1 MVAAYCGVLYNSTP
15 IISMT
20 RTTPPKLSLSH
31 EQAIFIAQAAKD
43 KKAEDVLVLEVGDL
57 TSLADFFIFASG
69 ESERQV
75 RGLASFIEKMMA
87 TRYQTN
93 PVIEGKETANWI
105 LLDYGD
111 IIVHI
116 FRSDIRQY
124 YALEKMWADA
134 PQIPI
139 PESEHQLSPPRQL
152 ASG

>member
-1 MVAAYCGVLYNSTP
+1 
-15 IISMT
+15 MT

-43 KKAEDVLVLEVGDL
+43 KKAEDVLVLKVRDL

-75 RGLASFIEKMMA
+75 RGLAAFIEKSMA
-87 TRYQTN
+87 TRYHTH

-116 FRSDIRQY
+116 FRPDIRQY

-134 PQIPI
+134 PQVPI

>member
-1 MVAAYCGVLYNSTP
+1 MIHTS
-15 IISMT
+15 
-20 RTTPPKLSLSH
+20 PPKPSVSQ
-31 EQAIFIAQAAKD
+31 EQAIFIAQAARD
-43 KKAEDVLVLEVGDL
+43 KKAEDVMILEVGDL
-57 TSLADFFIFASG
+57 TSLADFFILASG

-75 RGLASFIEKMMA
+75 RGLAAIIEKSMS
-87 TRYQTN
+87 TQYHIH
-93 PVIEGKETANWI
+93 PVTEGKDTATWI

-139 PESEHQLSPPRQL
+139 PESEHPLSPPRQL
-152 ASG
+152 ISG

>member
-1 MVAAYCGVLYNSTP
+1 
-15 IISMT
+15 MT

-87 TRYQTN
+87 TRYHTN

-116 FRSDIRQY
+116 FRPDIRQY

-134 PQIPI
+134 PQVPI

>member
-1 MVAAYCGVLYNSTP
+1 MS
-15 IISMT
+15 
-20 RTTPPKLSLSH
+20 RTIPPKPSLSH
-31 EQAIFIAQAAKD
+31 EQAIFIAQAAKG
-43 KKAEDVLVLEVGDL
+43 KKAEDVMVLKVDDL

-75 RGLASFIEKMMA
+75 RGLAAFIEKSVS
-87 TRYQTN
+87 TRYHTL
-93 PVIEGKETANWI
+93 PVMEGKETATWI

-116 FRSDIRQY
+116 FRPDIRQY

-134 PQIPI
+134 PQVPI
-139 PESEHQLSPPRQL
+139 PEPEHPLAPPRQM

>member
-1 MVAAYCGVLYNSTP
+1 M
-15 IISMT
+15 I
-20 RTTPPKLSLSH
+20 RTTPPRLSLFH

-93 PVIEGKETANWI
+93 PVVEGKETANWI

-111 IIVHI
+111 IVVHI
-116 FRSDIRQY
+116 FRSDIRQF

-134 PQIPI
+134 PQLPI
-139 PESEHQLSPPRQL
+139 PESEQQHSPPRQL

>member
-1 MVAAYCGVLYNSTP
+1 MS
-15 IISMT
+15 
-20 RTTPPKLSLSH
+20 RTIPPKPSLSH
-31 EQAIFIAQAAKD
+31 EQAIFIAQAAKG
-43 KKAEDVLVLEVGDL
+43 KKAEDVMVLKVDDL

-75 RGLASFIEKMMA
+75 RGLAAFIEKSVS
-87 TRYQTN
+87 TRYHTL
-93 PVIEGKETANWI
+93 PVMEGKETATWI

-116 FRSDIRQY
+116 FRPDIRQY

-139 PESEHQLSPPRQL
+139 PAPEHTIAPPRQI

>member
-1 MVAAYCGVLYNSTP
+1 
-15 IISMT
+15 MT
-20 RTTPPKLSLSH
+20 RTTPPKLSRSQ

-43 KKAEDVLVLEVGDL
+43 KQAEDVLVLEVGDL
-57 TSLADFFIFASG
+57 TSIADFFIFASG

-75 RGLASFIEKMMA
+75 RGLASVIEKSMA
-87 TRYQTN
+87 TRYHTS
-93 PVIEGKETANWI
+93 PVIEGKETANWM

-139 PESEHQLSPPRQL
+139 PESDHPLAPARQMV
-152 ASG
+152 SG

>member
-1 MVAAYCGVLYNSTP
+1 M
-15 IISMT
+15 I
-20 RTTPPKLSLSH
+20 RTTPPKLSGSH

-57 TSLADFFIFASG
+57 TSIADFFIFASG

-75 RGLASFIEKMMA
+75 RGLTSYLEKEMA
-87 TRYQTN
+87 LRYHTH
-93 PVIEGKETANWI
+93 PVIEGKETANWV

-134 PQIPI
+134 PQINI
-139 PESEHQLSPPRQL
+139 PESESPIAPSRQL
-152 ASG
+152 VSG

>member
-1 MVAAYCGVLYNSTP
+1 
-15 IISMT
+15 MT

-87 TRYQTN
+87 TRYHTN
-93 PVIEGKETANWI
+93 PVTEGKETANWI

-116 FRSDIRQY
+116 FRTDVRQY

-139 PESEHQLSPPRQL
+139 PESEHQLSSPRQL

>member
-1 MVAAYCGVLYNSTP
+1 
-15 IISMT
+15 MT
-20 RTTPPKLSLSH
+20 HTTPPKLSLSH
-31 EQAIFIAQAAKD
+31 EQAIFIAQAAKG
-43 KKAEDVLVLEVGDL
+43 KKAEDVMVLKVDDL

-75 RGLASFIEKMMA
+75 RGLAAFIEKSVS
-87 TRYQTN
+87 TRYHTL
-93 PVIEGKETANWI
+93 PVMEGKETATWI

-116 FRSDIRQY
+116 FRPDIRQY

-134 PQIPI
+134 PQVPI
-139 PESEHQLSPPRQL
+139 PEPEHPLAPPRQM

>member
-1 MVAAYCGVLYNSTP
+1 
-15 IISMT
+15 MT
-20 RTTPPKLSLSH
+20 RTTPPKPSRSH

-57 TSLADFFIFASG
+57 TSIADYFIFASG

-75 RGLASFIEKMMA
+75 RGLASVIEKSMA
-87 TRYQTN
+87 MRYHTSA
-93 PVIEGKETANWI
+93 VIEGKETANWM

-139 PESEHQLSPPRQL
+139 PESDYPFAPPRQMV
-152 ASG
+152 SG

>member
-1 MVAAYCGVLYNSTP
+1 MS
-15 IISMT
+15 
-20 RTTPPKLSLSH
+20 RTIPPKPSLSH

-57 TSLADFFIFASG
+57 TSLADFFIFGSG

-75 RGLASFIEKMMA
+75 RGLAAFIEKSVS
-87 TRYQTN
+87 TRYHTL
-93 PVIEGKETANWI
+93 PVMEGKETATWI

-116 FRSDIRQY
+116 FRPDIRQY

-134 PQIPI
+134 PQVPI
-139 PESEHQLSPPRQL
+139 PEPEHPLAPPRQM

>member
-1 MVAAYCGVLYNSTP
+1 
-15 IISMT
+15 MT
-20 RTTPPKLSLSH
+20 HTTPPKLSLSH
-31 EQAIFIAQAAKD
+31 EQAIFISQAAKD
-43 KKAEDVLVLEVGDL
+43 KKAEEVLVLEVEDL

-75 RGLASFIEKMMA
+75 RGLASFIEKSMA

>member
-1 MVAAYCGVLYNSTP
+1 
-15 IISMT
+15 MT

-87 TRYQTN
+87 TRYHTN

-111 IIVHI
+111 IIVHV
-116 FRSDIRQY
+116 FRPDIRQY

-134 PQIPI
+134 PQVPI

>member
-1 MVAAYCGVLYNSTP
+1 
-15 IISMT
+15 MT
-20 RTTPPKLSLSH
+20 RTTLPKLSLSH

-43 KKAEDVLVLEVGDL
+43 KKAEDVLVLEVEDL

-75 RGLASFIEKMMA
+75 RGLAAFIEKSMA

-93 PVIEGKETANWI
+93 PVVEGKETANWI

-111 IIVHI
+111 IIIHI

-139 PESEHQLSPPRQL
+139 PESEHQLSPRRQL

>member
-1 MVAAYCGVLYNSTP
+1 
-15 IISMT
+15 MT
-20 RTTPPKLSLSH
+20 RTTLPKLSLSH

-43 KKAEDVLVLEVGDL
+43 KKAEDVLVLEVEDL

-75 RGLASFIEKMMA
+75 RGLAAFIEKSMA

-93 PVIEGKETANWI
+93 PVVEGKETANWI

-139 PESEHQLSPPRQL
+139 PESEHQLAPRRQL

>member
-1 MVAAYCGVLYNSTP
+1 
-15 IISMT
+15 MT
-20 RTTPPKLSLSH
+20 HTSPPKPSVSQ
-31 EQAIFIAQAAKD
+31 EQAIFIAQAARD
-43 KKAEDVLVLEVGDL
+43 KKAEDVMILEVGDL
-57 TSLADFFIFASG
+57 TSLADFFILASG

-75 RGLASFIEKMMA
+75 RGLAAIIEKSMS
-87 TRYQTN
+87 TQYHIH
-93 PVIEGKETANWI
+93 PVTEGKDTATWI

-139 PESEHQLSPPRQL
+139 PESEHPLSPPRQL
-152 ASG
+152 ISG

>member
-1 MVAAYCGVLYNSTP
+1 
-15 IISMT
+15 MT

-43 KKAEDVLVLEVGDL
+43 KKAEDVLVLKVRDL

-69 ESERQV
+69 ESERQA
-75 RGLASFIEKMMA
+75 RGLAAFIEKSMA

-93 PVIEGKETANWI
+93 PVVEGKETANWI

-111 IIVHI
+111 IIIHI

>member
-1 MVAAYCGVLYNSTP
+1 M
-15 IISMT
+15 
-20 RTTPPKLSLSH
+20 
-31 EQAIFIAQAAKD
+31 
-43 KKAEDVLVLEVGDL
+43 LVLEVGDL

-87 TRYQTN
+87 TRYHTN

-116 FRSDIRQY
+116 FRPDIRQY

>member
-1 MVAAYCGVLYNSTP
+1 
-15 IISMT
+15 MT
-20 RTTPPKLSLSH
+20 DTTPPTSSRST

-57 TSLADFFIFASG
+57 TSIADFFIFASG
-69 ESERQV
+69 DSERQV
-75 RGLASFIEKMMA
+75 RGLAAFIEKEMA
-87 TRYQTN
+87 LRYHTH

-116 FRSDIRQY
+116 FRSDTRQY

-134 PQIPI
+134 PQLTI
-139 PESEHQLSPPRQL
+139 PESELPLLPAQQLV
-152 ASG
+152 SG

>member
-1 MVAAYCGVLYNSTP
+1 
-15 IISMT
+15 MT
-20 RTTPPKLSLSH
+20 RTTSPKPSRSH

-57 TSLADFFIFASG
+57 TSIADFFIFASG

-75 RGLASFIEKMMA
+75 RGLASFIEKEM
-87 TRYQTN
+87 TVRYHTH

-139 PESEHQLSPPRQL
+139 PESEHPLSPPRQL
-152 ASG
+152 VSG

>member
-1 MVAAYCGVLYNSTP
+1 
-15 IISMT
+15 MT

-93 PVIEGKETANWI
+93 PVVEGKETANWI

-134 PQIPI
+134 PQVPI

>member
-1 MVAAYCGVLYNSTP
+1 
-15 IISMT
+15 MT

-87 TRYQTN
+87 TRYHTN

-116 FRSDIRQY
+116 FRPDIRQY

-134 PQIPI
+134 PQVPI
-139 PESEHQLSPPRQL
+139 PESEHPLAPARQL

>member
-1 MVAAYCGVLYNSTP
+1 
-15 IISMT
+15 MT
-20 RTTPPKLSLSH
+20 HTIPPTQSRSH
-31 EQAIFIAQAAKD
+31 EQAIFIAQTAND

-57 TSLADFFIFASG
+57 SSIADFFIFASG

-75 RGLASFIEKMMA
+75 RGLASFIEKEMA
-87 TRYQTN
+87 TWYHTH
-93 PVIEGKETANWI
+93 PVIEGKETANWV

-134 PQIPI
+134 PQINI
-139 PESEHQLSPPRQL
+139 PVSEHPLTPPRQVV
-152 ASG
+152 SG

>member
-1 MVAAYCGVLYNSTP
+1 
-15 IISMT
+15 MT

-87 TRYQTN
+87 TRYHTN

-116 FRSDIRQY
+116 FRPDIRQY

-134 PQIPI
+134 PQVPI
-139 PESEHQLSPPRQL
+139 PESEHQLLPPRQL

>member
-1 MVAAYCGVLYNSTP
+1 
-15 IISMT
+15 MT
-20 RTTPPKLSLSH
+20 RTTPPTSSPSP

-43 KKAEDVLVLEVGDL
+43 KKAEDVLVLEVGEL
-57 TSLADFFIFASG
+57 TSIADFFIFASG

-75 RGLASFIEKMMA
+75 RGLASFIEKSMA